1 MTFCADHVQLS
12 REAPHEKIR
21 TLHTLFF
28 MIVSIS
34 SERSVYVVCA
44 LFSWPGKKNKLLLIG
59 TNSTLRPRPFRTL
72 KRGVPASSIEK
83 NDPFLKKP
91 FPQSKGFRSGRLWS
105 FLIILFRALFFQVPK
120 FCAEIL
126 TLFFSKRRG
135 KFRKMVI
142 FSCFLTIFCQI

>member
-1 MTFCADHVQLS
+1 MKIISSHIKYFMLQHEKYFFATQKSIFVNGIPTCFCQVTFCADHVQLS

-21 TLHTLFF
+21 TLRTLFF
-28 MIVSIS
+28 SIVSIS
-34 SERSVYVVCA
+34 SRRSVYVVCA

-91 FPQSKGFRSGRLWS
+91 FPQSKGFRSGRL
-105 FLIILFRALFFQVPK
+105 
-120 FCAEIL
+120 
-126 TLFFSKRRG
+126 
-135 KFRKMVI
+135 
-142 FSCFLTIFCQI
+142 